1 MMNHMEQKPTMKYA
15 VYPRKSSDSED
26 RQVLSIDSQIDELKK
41 LAQSLGLD
49 LNSLDIRPE
58 SHSAK
63 MPGGRPVW
71 KGIIDDVNKGKL
83 NGIIAWHANRL
94 SRNSVDTGEM
104 IYLMDQGKLV
114 EVVTPAQAFRGTP
127 NDKLM
132 LNFFCSVAKYENDN
146 KGVDVKRGLQKKADM
161 GYLPNGAKPGY
172 MNDQYAE
179 KGNKRIKSDPER
191 FPIIKEAWRMML
203 TGDYTPPEILKKINN
218 ELGYRTPRRKS
229 LGGKPMARSQLYQM
243 FGDAFYYGRFEFPV
257 GSGNW
262 FDGKHEPMVTEEE
275 YWIVQQLLGR
285 KERQRPH
292 KHSFPYTGIIRCG
305 QCGSMVTAE
314 HKTKRQASGK
324 MHFYIYYHCTWLKD
338 PNCTE
343 RVIEVKDLEGQ
354 IAAEIASLSIP
365 AELHE
370 FAMKWFRKENEK
382 VGNERQDILKNA
394 QKAYEGTM
402 TTINGLI
409 DMRARGEIDEEN
421 YRSRMESLK
430 RDKSRLEALTADIGS
445 QAERWMTI
453 ADDAFTFVERALDK
467 FKNGK
472 PDVKRRLFMK
482 LASNRTLKDKILKVD
497 VQETLVPMKIARD
510 QDECI
515 RELLRTAKKPI
526 TTSSLEHFY
535 STCHPLLRDQDSNL
549 EPSP

>member
-1 MMNHMEQKPTMKYA
+1 MEQKPTMKYA

-41 LAQSLGLD
+41 LAQGLGLD

-63 MPGGRPVW
+63 TPGGRPVW

-83 NGIIAWHANRL
+83 NGIIAWHPNRL

-104 IYLMDQGKLV
+104 IHLMDQGKLV
-114 EVVTPAQAFRGTP
+114 EVVTPSQTFKGTP

-172 MNDQYAE
+172 TNDQYAE

-203 TGDYTPPEILKKINN
+203 TGDYTPPEILKKLNN

-229 LGGKPMARSQLYQM
+229 IGGKPMARSQLYQV
-243 FGDAFYYGRFEFPV
+243 FSDPFYYGEFEFPA

-262 FDGKHEPMVTEEE
+262 HHGKHEPMITEEE
-275 YWIVQQLLGR
+275 YWVVQQLLGR

-292 KHSFPYTGIIRCG
+292 KHSFPYTGLIRCG
-305 QCGSMVTAE
+305 QCGAMVTAE
-314 HKTKRQASGK
+314 HKTKHQASGK

-343 RVIEVKDLEGQ
+343 RVVEVKDLEGQ

-382 VGNERQDILKNA
+382 VGNERQNILKNS
-394 QKAYEGTM
+394 QNAYQNTLA
-402 TTINGLI
+402 TINGLI

-445 QAERWMTI
+445 QAERWMII
-453 ADDAFTFVERALDK
+453 ADDAFTFVERALEK
-467 FKNGK
+467 FRNGK
-472 PDVKRRLFMK
+472 PDAKRRLFMK
-482 LASNRTLKDKILKVD
+482 LASNRTLKDKLLKLDVD
-497 VQETLVPMKIARD
+497 KTLVPMKIMRD
-510 QDECI
+510 EDVLI
-515 RELLRTAKKPI
+515 REHLRTAKKSMN
-526 TTSSLEHFY
+526 TRALEDFY
-535 STCHPLLRDQDSNL
+535 LESPVMLRDQDSNL